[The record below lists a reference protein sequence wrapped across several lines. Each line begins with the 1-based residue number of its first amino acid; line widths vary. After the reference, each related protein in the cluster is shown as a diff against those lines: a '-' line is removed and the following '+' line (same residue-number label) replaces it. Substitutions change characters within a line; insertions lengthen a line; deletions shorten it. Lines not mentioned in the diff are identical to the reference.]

1 MNKRN
6 FTLVELL
13 VVIAIIAILAG
24 LAIPAVSKSVE
35 KARITQA
42 KADIA
47 HLLTAIKSYEST
59 YSVLPVPYVSSTSF
73 TAPDNSPAVWND
85 YRDGNLNVNNSSA
98 NSKAYD
104 IFVQFMAKANISNN
118 KATDELDRG
127 IGSSAVAANIR
138 NITFLDPP
146 QKFAQKGFVDPW
158 GTRYAIIW
166 NSKYNPLGV
175 EFDTWTNANKSALR
189 GSVFIYSFG
198 PNRSDDKG
206 HNVPNGGA
214 PKTDDINSWDG
225 N

>member
-1 MNKRN
+1 MNKRS

-24 LAIPAVSKSVE
+24 LVFPAISKSVE
-35 KARITQA
+35 KARVTQA

-59 YSVLPVPYVSSTSF
+59 YSVLPVPYSSTGTVTTPS
-73 TAPDNSPAVWND
+73 VWND
-85 YRDGNLNVNNSSA
+85 YRDSNLDIKNGTA
-98 NSKAYD
+98 NSKDYD
-104 IFVQFMAKANISNN
+104 IFVQFMSKANISNN
-118 KATDELDRG
+118 KATDEVDRG

-166 NSKYNPLGV
+166 NDKYSPTGV
-175 EFDTWTNANKSALR
+175 EFDTWTNANKSMLR
-189 GSVFIYSFG
+189 GSAFIYSFG
-198 PNRSDDKG
+198 PNRTDDKG